1 VEIRRILLIKIKWLV
16 TNNIKI
22 SRSSMLN
29 LVDEAM
35 NIKKQVYGEPLL
47 IDGQQM
53 SLSKAVRAGDF
64 VFLTGQIPMRDG
76 VPMTDG
82 TIEDQTRGCIE
93 AIRDTL
99 QEAGCELGDVVKS
112 MVWLKNRADFPR
124 FNEVYAE
131 YFADAPPTRS
141 AIVSDFL
148 LDILVEIECVAYK
161 PLDDEYSY

>member
-1 VEIRRILLIKIKWLV
+1 
-16 TNNIKI
+16 
-22 SRSSMLN
+22 
-29 LVDEAM
+29 M
-35 NIKKQVYGEPLL
+35 NIEKQVFGEPLL
-47 IDGQQM
+47 IDGRKM

-76 VPMTDG
+76 APMTDG
-82 TIEDQTRGCIE
+82 TIDDQTRACIE

-99 QEAGCELGDVVKS
+99 QQAGCELGDVVKS

-131 YFADAPPTRS
+131 YFTDAPPVRS

-148 LDILVEIECVAYK
+148 VDILVEIECVAYK